1 MRQINDHGFQSY
13 DNAMYYFTFSTINCF
28 ELNRISLLFIGFK
41 HTTKMQETV
50 YFLARTV
57 SCEIAKD
64 PSHKSH
70 YASAT

>member
-13 DNAMYYFTFSTINCF
+13 DHAMYTFSTIKCF
-28 ELNRISLLFIGFK
+28 ELNRISQALFSFNYM
-41 HTTKMQETV
+41 TKVQETA

-57 SCEIAKD
+57 SCEVAKD